1 MKILFCEHNSICE
14 PGIIRAFRAMGHEI
28 VFSINFVPVIST
40 ACHICNISYLC
51 WIVDSP
57 VIQLYSDTLFLHNN
71 YVFIFDR
78 TLYKEFYGRNPGH
91 IFYLPL
97 GCDFEWYDKIAATPE
112 EYDDYACD
120 VSFVGSLYSEK
131 CEYNGIEQRLPE
143 YLQGYF
149 RGIMAAQQKIY
160 GYNFLEEMLSGE
172 IEQVL
177 AQYVHIQ
184 QCDGYQMGIKAM
196 WGKYF

>member
-71 YVFIFDR
+71 YVFIFNR
-78 TLYKEFYGRNPGH
+78 TLYEEFYGRNPGH
-91 IFYLPL
+91 IKDSLR
-97 GCDFEWYDKIAATPE
+97 GCLRCIRMHRKKMVTGE
-112 EYDDYACD
+112 E
-120 VSFVGSLYSEK
+120 S
-131 CEYNGIEQRLPE
+131 R
-143 YLQGYF
+143 
-149 RGIMAAQQKIY
+149 
-160 GYNFLEEMLSGE
+160 FLKAYRRWSG
-172 IEQVL
+172 
-177 AQYVHIQ
+177 
-184 QCDGYQMGIKAM
+184 
-196 WGKYF
+196 

>member
-78 TLYKEFYGRNPGH
+78 TLYKKLLVPYIQRN
-91 IFYLPL
+91 
-97 GCDFEWYDKIAATPE
+97 
-112 EYDDYACD
+112 
-120 VSFVGSLYSEK
+120 VSTTGLNSVCQSI
-131 CEYNGIEQRLPE
+131 C
-143 YLQGYF
+143 
-149 RGIMAAQQKIY
+149 RGI
-160 GYNFLEEMLSGE
+160 FGE
-172 IEQVL
+172 LWRRSKKYTDI
-177 AQYVHIQ
+177 IFWRK
-184 QCDGYQMGIKAM
+184 CFP
-196 WGKYF
+196 GK